1 MLILPTSATTAIV
14 FDLMRGQVG
23 EWLAYITAAV
33 LLAGAFCA
41 WETLFSSINGRP
53 PSRARWIALSA
64 ALGLFALSVLA
75 EKVLT
80 GFADFNGGEVSTLWG
95 YAVAPWFVAASVLC
109 ILTLVVLRIV
119 DATRAD
125 AFARVPA
132 VAWWFVGCLAASAY
146 GAASVWA
153 GMLSPVY
160 ALVSVEIGYALAIA
174 GVGSLVA
181 AAVLRVLGRTG
192 KTTAATGGQPT

>member
-14 FDLMRGQVG
+14 FDLMQGQIG
-23 EWLAYITAAV
+23 EWLAYITSAV

-53 PSRARWIALSA
+53 PSRSRWVALA
-64 ALGLFALSVLA
+64 AAMGFFALSVLA
-75 EKVLT
+75 ERLLT

-109 ILTLVVLRIV
+109 ILALVVLRIV

-132 VAWWFVGCLAASAY
+132 IAWWSVGCLAASAF

-153 GMLSPVY
+153 SALSPTY
-160 ALVSVEIGYALAIA
+160 GLQSLEIGYALAIA
-174 GVGSLVA
+174 GVGSLVV
-181 AAVLRVLGRTG
+181 AVAVRAIRARTR
-192 KTTAATGGQPT
+192 AI